1 MKTLSYLP
9 TLLALTIQVMVIGQT
24 QGNQARKIRVD
35 IMGPKEPVKMNY
47 ANSNVTISIKEYEQL
62 LEQANQLKVN
72 ASKLREE
79 ALSAETQSTMKRI
92 EASEISEK
100 ISLQK
105 FEQNKIII
113 LDAFTRIPNP
123 DSYRDNITYTK
134 ATLSYSESERFMKI
148 AKEMREEA
156 NAQLSIEAK
165 YGDMTNAEE
174 KEALALS
181 KQQEV
186 LNLFDKAY
194 PLLSQN
200 VQALVSENKI
210 DIQKQKIT
218 HESINLV
225 AVETTYATGDLLAN
239 AANQAH
245 EMKLTA
251 QQLRMNA
258 LTSSP
263 NQKAVLLN
271 EALSLENDIISK
283 QVEISTL
290 KSKMNYEKFTQNKK
304 IIASLI
310 EQVKEN
316 ETLVNDV
323 TQMNDEAERLM
334 KIGKEMREEANAQ
347 LTTAA
352 KFGAMS
358 NAEETEILALGKQYE
373 SIQTVEKQH
382 SNSIVASR

>member
-79 ALSAETQSTMKRI
+79 AISAETQSTMKRI
-92 EASEISEK
+92 EASEISGR

-105 FEQNKIII
+105 FEQNKMII
-113 LDAFTRIPNP
+113 LDAFTRIPKN
-123 DSYRDNITYTK
+123 NINYTK
-134 ATLSYSESERFMKI
+134 GTVSYSESERFMKI

-156 NAQLSIEAK
+156 DAQLTIQAR
-165 YGDMTNAEE
+165 YGEMINAEE

-186 LNLFDKAY
+186 LSLFDKTY
-194 PLLSQN
+194 PQLLKHTE
-200 VQALVSENKI
+200 ALVAISPATVQHTEVI
-210 DIQKQKIT
+210 
-218 HESINLV
+218 ESNNIVLIHTSYT
-225 AVETTYATGDLLAN
+225 AADLLAN
-239 AANQAH
+239 AAEQAH

-283 QVEISTL
+283 QVEISML
-290 KSKMNYEKFTQNKK
+290 KSKMDYEKFAQNQKV
-304 IIASLI
+304 IALLI
-310 EQVKEN
+310 DQVKEN
-316 ETLVNDV
+316 TTLVSNV
-323 TQMNDEAERLM
+323 IQLNDEAERLM
-334 KIGKEMREEANAQ
+334 RIGKEMREEANAQ
-347 LTTAA
+347 LTAAA

-358 NAEETEILALGKQYE
+358 NAEETETLALGKQYE
-373 SIQTVEKQH
+373 SIQTIEKQH

>member
-79 ALSAETQSTMKRI
+79 AISAETQSTMKRI
-92 EASEISEK
+92 EASEISGR

-113 LDAFTRIPNP
+113 LDAFTRIPKN
-123 DSYRDNITYTK
+123 NINYTK
-134 ATLSYSESERFMKI
+134 GTVSYSESERFMKI

-156 NAQLSIEAK
+156 YAQLTIQAR
-165 YGDMTNAEE
+165 YGEMINAEE

-186 LNLFDKAY
+186 LSLFDKVY
-194 PLLSQN
+194 PQLLKHT
-200 VQALVSENKI
+200 QALVVINSEEVKHTEVVETNKI
-210 DIQKQKIT
+210 TLIQA
-218 HESINLV
+218 SY
-225 AVETTYATGDLLAN
+225 TTEDLLAN
-239 AANQAH
+239 AAEQAY
-245 EMKLTA
+245 EMKMTA

-258 LTSSP
+258 STSSP
-263 NQKAVLLN
+263 NQKAVLLA
-271 EALSLENDIISK
+271 EALSLENDVISK
-283 QVEISTL
+283 QVEISML
-290 KSKMNYEKFTQNKK
+290 KSNMDYEKFAQNRKV
-304 IIASLI
+304 IELLI

-316 ETLVNDV
+316 ESLVSNV
-323 TQMNDEAERLM
+323 IQLNDEAERLM

-347 LTTAA
+347 LTSAA

-358 NAEETEILALGKQYE
+358 NAEETETLALGKQYE
-373 SIQTVEKQH
+373 SIQTIEKQH

>member
-47 ANSNVTISIKEYEQL
+47 ANSNVTISIKEYELL

-79 ALSAETQSTMKRI
+79 AISAETQSTMKRI
-92 EASEISEK
+92 EASEISGR

-113 LDAFTRIPNP
+113 LDAFTRIPKN
-123 DSYRDNITYTK
+123 NINYTK
-134 ATLSYSESERFMKI
+134 GTVSYSESERFMKI

-156 NAQLSIEAK
+156 YAQLTIQAR
-165 YGDMTNAEE
+165 YGEMINAEE

-186 LNLFDKAY
+186 LSLFDKAY
-194 PLLSQN
+194 PQLLKQTETLVAISPETVQN
-200 VQALVSENKI
+200 TEVVESNKI
-210 DIQKQKIT
+210 TLIKT
-218 HESINLV
+218 SF
-225 AVETTYATGDLLAN
+225 TTADLLAN
-239 AANQAH
+239 AAEQAH

-263 NQKAVLLN
+263 NQKAVLLS
-271 EALSLENDIISK
+271 EALSLENDVISK
-283 QVEISTL
+283 QVEISML
-290 KSKMNYEKFTQNKK
+290 KSKMDYEKFTQNRKV
-304 IIASLI
+304 IALLI
-310 EQVKEN
+310 DQVKEN
-316 ETLVNDV
+316 TTLVSNV
-323 TQMNDEAERLM
+323 IQLNDEADRLM
-334 KIGKEMREEANAQ
+334 RIGKEMREEANAQ
-347 LTTAA
+347 LTAAA

-358 NAEETEILALGKQYE
+358 NAEETETLALGKQYE
-373 SIQTVEKQH
+373 SIQTIEKQH

>member
-1 MKTLSYLP
+1 
-9 TLLALTIQVMVIGQT
+9 LLALTIQVMVIGQT

-47 ANSNVTISIKEYEQL
+47 ANSNVTISIKEYELL

-79 ALSAETQSTMKRI
+79 AISAETQSTMKRI
-92 EASEISEK
+92 EASEISGR

-113 LDAFTRIPNP
+113 LDAFTRIPKN
-123 DSYRDNITYTK
+123 NINYTK
-134 ATLSYSESERFMKI
+134 GTVSYSESERFMKI

-156 NAQLSIEAK
+156 YAQLTIQAR
-165 YGDMTNAEE
+165 YGEMINAEE

-186 LNLFDKAY
+186 LSLFDKVY
-194 PLLSQN
+194 PQIL
-200 VQALVSENKI
+200 
-210 DIQKQKIT
+210 KQT
-218 HESINLV
+218 ETLV
-225 AVETTYATGDLLAN
+225 AISPATVQNTEVIESNNIALIHTSYSAADLLAN
-239 AANQAH
+239 AAEQAY
-245 EMKLTA
+245 EMKMTA

-258 LTSSP
+258 STSSP
-263 NQKAVLLN
+263 NQKVVLLN
-271 EALSLENDIISK
+271 EALSLENDVISK
-283 QVEISTL
+283 QVEISML
-290 KSKMNYEKFTQNKK
+290 KSKMDYEKFTQNRKV
-304 IIASLI
+304 IELLI

-316 ETLVNDV
+316 ESLVSNV
-323 TQMNDEAERLM
+323 TQLNDEAERLM

-347 LTTAA
+347 HTAAA

-358 NAEETEILALGKQYE
+358 NAEETETLALGKQYE
-373 SIQTVEKQH
+373 SIQTIEKQH

>member
-35 IMGPKEPVKMNY
+35 IMGPKEPIKMNY
-47 ANSNVTISIKEYEQL
+47 ANSNVTISMKEYEQL

-79 ALSAETQSTMKRI
+79 AISAETQSTMKRI
-92 EASEISEK
+92 EASEISGK

-113 LDAFTRIPNP
+113 LDAFTRIPKN
-123 DSYRDNITYTK
+123 NINYTK
-134 ATLSYSESERFMKI
+134 GTVSYSESERFMKI

-156 NAQLSIEAK
+156 YAQLTIQAR
-165 YGDMTNAEE
+165 YGEMINAEE

-186 LNLFDKAY
+186 LSLFDKVY
-194 PLLSQN
+194 PQLLKHTE
-200 VQALVSENKI
+200 VLVVINSEEVKHTEVVETNKI
-210 DIQKQKIT
+210 TLIQA
-218 HESINLV
+218 SY
-225 AVETTYATGDLLAN
+225 TTQDLLAI
-239 AANQAH
+239 AAEQAY
-245 EMKLTA
+245 EMKMTA

-271 EALSLENDIISK
+271 EALSLENDVISK
-283 QVEISTL
+283 QVEISML
-290 KSKMNYEKFTQNKK
+290 KSKMDYEKFTQNRKV
-304 IIASLI
+304 IELLI

-316 ETLVNDV
+316 ESLVSNV
-323 TQMNDEAERLM
+323 TQLNDEAERLM

-347 LTTAA
+347 LTSAA

-358 NAEETEILALGKQYE
+358 NAEETETLALGKQYE
-373 SIQTVEKQH
+373 SIQTIEKQH

>member
-9 TLLALTIQVMVIGQT
+9 TLLALTIQAMVIGQT

-79 ALSAETQSTMKRI
+79 AISAETQSTMKRI
-92 EASEISEK
+92 EASEISGR

-105 FEQNKIII
+105 FEQNKMII
-113 LDAFTRIPNP
+113 LDAFTRIPKN
-123 DSYRDNITYTK
+123 NVNYTK
-134 ATLSYSESERFMKI
+134 ATISHTESERFMKI

-156 NAQLSIEAK
+156 NAQLSIQAK

-186 LNLFDKAY
+186 LSLFDKAY
-194 PLLSQN
+194 PQLLKQTETLVAISPETVQN
-200 VQALVSENKI
+200 TEVIESNKI
-210 DIQKQKIT
+210 TLIKT
-218 HESINLV
+218 SF
-225 AVETTYATGDLLAN
+225 TTADLLAN
-239 AANQAH
+239 AAEQAH

-271 EALSLENDIISK
+271 EALSLENDVISK
-283 QVEISTL
+283 QVEISML
-290 KSKMNYEKFTQNKK
+290 KSKMDYEKFAQNQKV
-304 IIASLI
+304 IALLI
-310 EQVKEN
+310 DQVKEN
-316 ETLVNDV
+316 TTLVSNV
-323 TQMNDEAERLM
+323 IQLNDEAERLM

-347 LTTAA
+347 LTSAA

-358 NAEETEILALGKQYE
+358 NAEETETLALGKQYE
-373 SIQTVEKQH
+373 SIQTIEKQH
-382 SNSIVASR
+382 SNNIVASR